1 MAFSEMTKDL
11 TDESPIIYFENIDT
25 FAPCVHMYL
34 HRKSSSNLEFRT
46 ILFLSYSSSCG
57 ASHTIYTRNNMGQ
70 KCEGVFGLWVLNEIL
85 KKTYP
90 ENLKKIVGA
99 VWELPAK

>member
-1 MAFSEMTKDL
+1 MERPLPTKKRIQTCKNVNLRVFLIRWHSICSNQAFSQTNL
-11 TDESPIIYFENIDT
+11 S
-25 FAPCVHMYL
+25 CVT
-34 HRKSSSNLEFRT
+34 N
-46 ILFLSYSSSCG
+46 
-57 ASHTIYTRNNMGQ
+57 HTIYTRNNMGH
-70 KCEGVFGLWVLNEIL
+70 KCEGNCGLWVLHEMI